1 MIRSRLEFAIESMA
15 SFLDRM
21 GAAIGRMMV
30 LPLAVALN
38 ACAAREEKVQENVV
52 PTDYKPPILEMLHGA
67 LEDPTNIR
75 DASISD
81 PVLKPV
87 AGATRYVVCI
97 RYNPRDAGGRYTG
110 IKTIAAVYYAG
121 RLTQIINPS
130 SDQCSGVA
138 YQPFPELQKLCRT
151 IVCQAGS

>member
-1 MIRSRLEFAIESMA
+1 MTLVRLGITTAW
-15 SFLDRM
+15 
-21 GAAIGRMMV
+21 MMM
-30 LPLAVALN
+30 LPLTLTLA

-52 PTDYKPPILEMLHGA
+52 PTDYKAAILEMLHGS

-75 DASISD
+75 DASISN

-87 AGATRYVVCI
+87 AGATRYVICI
-97 RYNPRDAGGRYTG
+97 RYNPRDTGGRYSG

-130 SDQCSGVA
+130 SDQCSGVT

-151 IVCQAGS
+151 IVCQGGN

>member
-1 MIRSRLEFAIESMA
+1 MIRSRLELAIGSTM
-15 SFLDRM
+15 SFLDRLGVTTAWM
-21 GAAIGRMMV
+21 AV

-87 AGATRYVVCI
+87 AGATRYMICI

-121 RLTQIINPS
+121 RLTQFINPS
-130 SDQCSGVA
+130 SDQCSGVT
-138 YQPFPELQKLCRT
+138 YHPFPELQKLCRT
-151 IVCQAGS
+151 IVCQGDS